1 MSTVNFN
8 KLIKGKVEELTSKI
22 NVLKV
27 ANVSD
32 ATADDFISP
41 NTRSTQL
48 NKLRRERDVLNLIS
62 SLITTDTKLSDKQT
76 DLLVRLTTLSSER
89 ATTRYVFNEG
99 DSIFEVMQKYEKI
112 AAEDAAKKERI
123 EAIQN
128 MIELGLSEE
137 KILTKYTREDYE
149 EAL

>member
-99 DSIFEVMQKYEKI
+99 DSIFEVMQKYEKLSRKDI
-112 AAEDAAKKERI
+112 EERC
-123 EAIQN
+123 
-128 MIELGLSEE
+128 E
-137 KILTKYTREDYE
+137 KVSLKLDFEKGIIVK
-149 EAL
+149 A

>member
-99 DSIFEVMQKYEKI
+99 DSIFEVMQKYEKLSRK
-112 AAEDAAKKERI
+112 DI
-123 EAIQN
+123 EA
-128 MIELGLSEE
+128 
-137 KILTKYTREDYE
+137 
-149 EAL
+149 

>member
-99 DSIFEVMQKYEKI
+99 DSIFEVMQKYEKLSRKDI
-112 AAEDAAKKERI
+112 EERC
-123 EAIQN
+123 EKV
-128 MIELGLSEE
+128 GLKLDFE
-137 KILTKYTREDYE
+137 KGIIVK
-149 EAL
+149 A

>member
-22 NVLKV
+22 NALKV

-48 NKLRRERDVLNLIS
+48 NKLRRERDVLNLIG

-99 DSIFEVMQKYEKI
+99 DSIFEVMQKYEKLSRKDI
-112 AAEDAAKKERI
+112 EERC
-123 EAIQN
+123 EKV
-128 MIELGLSEE
+128 GLKLDFE
-137 KILTKYTREDYE
+137 KGIIVK
-149 EAL
+149 A

>member
-22 NVLKV
+22 NALKV

-99 DSIFEVMQKYEKI
+99 DSIFEVMQKYEKLSRKDI
-112 AAEDAAKKERI
+112 EERC
-123 EAIQN
+123 EKV
-128 MIELGLSEE
+128 GLKLNFE
-137 KILTKYTREDYE
+137 KGIIVK
-149 EAL
+149 A

>member
-22 NVLKV
+22 NALKV

-62 SLITTDTKLSDKQT
+62 SLITTDTKLNDKQT

-99 DSIFEVMQKYEKI
+99 DSIFEVMQKYEKLSRKDI
-112 AAEDAAKKERI
+112 EERC
-123 EAIQN
+123 EKV
-128 MIELGLSEE
+128 GLKLDFE
-137 KILTKYTREDYE
+137 KGIIVK
-149 EAL
+149 A

>member
-48 NKLRRERDVLNLIS
+48 NKLRRERDVLSLIG
-62 SLITTDTKLSDKQT
+62 SLITTDTKLDDKQT

-89 ATTRYVFNEG
+89 TTTKYAFNEG
-99 DSIFEVMQKYEKI
+99 DSIFEVMQKYEKLSRKDI
-112 AAEDAAKKERI
+112 EERCKRV
-123 EAIQN
+123 
-128 MIELGLSEE
+128 GLKLDFE
-137 KILTKYTREDYE
+137 KGIIVK
-149 EAL
+149 A

>member
-22 NVLKV
+22 NKLKV
-27 ANVSD
+27 ANISD

-41 NTRSTQL
+41 STRSTQL

-62 SLITTDTKLSDKQT
+62 SLITTDTKLDDKQT

-89 ATTRYVFNEG
+89 ATTKYVFNEG
-99 DSIFEVMQKYEKI
+99 DSIFEVMQKYEKLSRKDI
-112 AAEDAAKKERI
+112 EERC
-123 EAIQN
+123 EKV
-128 MIELGLSEE
+128 GLKLDFE
-137 KILTKYTREDYE
+137 KGIIVK
-149 EAL
+149 A

>member
-22 NVLKV
+22 NALKV

-62 SLITTDTKLSDKQT
+62 SLITTDTRLSDKQT

-99 DSIFEVMQKYEKI
+99 DSIFEVMQKYEKLSRKDI
-112 AAEDAAKKERI
+112 EERC
-123 EAIQN
+123 EKV
-128 MIELGLSEE
+128 GLKLDLE
-137 KILTKYTREDYE
+137 KGIIVK
-149 EAL
+149 A

>member
-48 NKLRRERDVLNLIS
+48 NKLRRERDVLDLIS

-99 DSIFEVMQKYEKI
+99 DSIFEVMQRYEKLSRKDI
-112 AAEDAAKKERI
+112 EERCEKVGLKLDFKKGI
-123 EAIQN
+123 IVKA
-128 MIELGLSEE
+128 
-137 KILTKYTREDYE
+137 
-149 EAL
+149 